1 MKNSLGIIG
10 GVGPLASSYLY
21 EMITKKTKASKDQEH
36 IDIILFSHASIPDR
50 TSYILGESN
59 NSPYPYLLNDC
70 QTLEKLGAK
79 MIVIPCNTSCY
90 FHEELQ
96 KNINIPI
103 QNMVY
108 DTVNHIKEKGLKKV
122 AIMATTGTIK
132 SGLYQ
137 KELIKNNIDYILPN
151 QDKVMALI
159 YDYVKAGKI
168 VPKEIFEDT
177 IKNLE
182 VEGII
187 LGCTELSVLKKQF
200 NLNSKYIDPLEVETD
215 IILKYFNKERND

>member
-21 EMITKKTKASKDQEH
+21 EMITTRTKALKDQDH

-50 TSYILGESN
+50 TAYILGESAD
-59 NSPYPYLLNDC
+59 SPYPYLLKDC
-70 QTLEKLGAK
+70 QTLEKLGAS

-96 KNINIPI
+96 KNVGIPVN
-103 QNMVY
+103 NMVK
-108 DTVNHIKEKGLKKV
+108 DTVNYISNQGLKKV

-132 SGLYQ
+132 SNLYQ
-137 KELIKNNIDYILPN
+137 KELKKNNIEYVLPN
-151 QDKVMALI
+151 QDKVMSLI
-159 YDYVKAGKI
+159 YDYVKAGKK
-168 VPKEIFEDT
+168 VPKNVWDDVIN
-177 IKNLE
+177 NLE
-182 VEGII
+182 VDGII

-200 NLNSKYIDPLEVETD
+200 NLDSKFIDPLEVETML
-215 IILKYFNKERND
+215 ILKYFGKERKE

>member
-21 EMITKKTKASKDQEH
+21 EMITTRTKALKDQDH

-50 TSYILGESN
+50 TAYILGESAD
-59 NSPYPYLLNDC
+59 SPYPYLLKDC
-70 QTLEKLGAK
+70 QTLEKLGAS

-96 KNINIPI
+96 KNVGIPVN
-103 QNMVY
+103 NMVK
-108 DTVNHIKEKGLKKV
+108 DTVNYISNQGLKKV

-132 SGLYQ
+132 SNLYQ
-137 KELIKNNIDYILPN
+137 KELEKNNIEYVLPN
-151 QDKVMALI
+151 QDKVMSLI
-159 YDYVKAGKI
+159 YDYVKAGKK
-168 VPKEIFEDT
+168 VPKNVWDDVIN
-177 IKNLE
+177 NLE
-182 VEGII
+182 VDGII

-200 NLNSKYIDPLEVETD
+200 NLDSKFIDPLEVETML
-215 IILKYFNKERND
+215 ILKYFGKERKE